1 MSQPRNNKSHKQDNI
16 SHEGETQEIARR
28 IAFARRL
35 RFRIDEMGLKD
46 ADIARL
52 SGLRTSALS
61 RYKNGQSFPSSEQLF
76 PLSDALGVDP
86 RWLISGEESR
96 GAAALTAADQA
107 DFEWVPRFDLR
118 DVRDDGKG
126 DRIDETPIRK
136 DWLAQRLGT
145 SSELWLT
152 AILSDY
158 PALDLAE
165 GDLVFCREAEPQEL
179 LNGQLIL
186 WRINQGIIVARY
198 SVASGAGQI
207 TMDGDNVVTARE
219 VSPEQYVPIARIL
232 GKFMQRF

>member
-1 MSQPRNNKSHKQDNI
+1 MSSY
-16 SHEGETQEIARR
+16 
-28 IAFARRL
+28 
-35 RFRIDEMGLKD
+35 LKG
-46 ADIARL
+46 R
-52 SGLRTSALS
+52 
-61 RYKNGQSFPSSEQLF
+61 SFPNSEQLF
-76 PLSDALGVDP
+76 PLCDVVKADA
-86 RWLISGEESR
+86 RWLISGAGRIHALSD
-96 GAAALTAADQA
+96 AAEA

-118 DVRDDGKG
+118 EIRDDGKG
-126 DRIDETPIRK
+126 ERIDETPMRK
-136 DWLAQRLGT
+136 DWLTQRLGT

-198 SVASGAGQI
+198 SVAAGAGQI

>member
-1 MSQPRNNKSHKQDNI
+1 MTIPKIRDENSDKPARRARQQTKTENSVGLRILSRIADHDLAWLAEKSAIPINTLRDYVQRGVAKA
-16 SHEGETQEIARR
+16 EAAVAIAR
-28 IAFARRL
+28 
-35 RFRIDEMGLKD
+35 
-46 ADIARL
+46 
-52 SGLRTSALS
+52 
-61 RYKNGQSFPSSEQLF
+61 
-76 PLSDALGVDP
+76 ALGVSVD
-86 RWLISGEESR
+86 WLLTGEDRTEPARST
-96 GAAALTAADQA
+96 LLPTEQA

-126 DRIDETPIRK
+126 ERVDETPMRK
-136 DWLAQRLGT
+136 DWLTQRLGT

-198 SVASGAGQI
+198 SVAAGAGQI